1 MAPKKLFHWEHL
13 QQLRKY
19 TKIPDND
26 HSNMDSI
33 FIYTKLWTLRAS
45 WKTCKKQSSQLRQ
58 QFLEERAAFYAMKIR
73 SSHEKALRAI
83 IRSEE
88 SRKTFASIRD
98 IMGKNKLPL
107 SQVDIPAFVP
117 GGDPYITLTERQEI
131 EHHIMLRN

>member
-1 MAPKKLFHWEHL
+1 MENL
-13 QQLRKY
+13 QKAEQPI
-19 TKIPDND
+19 T
-26 HSNMDSI
+26 S
-33 FIYTKLWTLRAS
+33 TV
-45 WKTCKKQSSQLRQ
+45 
-58 QFLEERAAFYAMKIR
+58 LEERVAFYAMKIR